1 MLSCTCFHFCFS
13 GYFCACGKS
22 GLSFLHNITA
32 VVLARAP
39 GARLMS
45 RLFPTTLLPMGLATA
60 AGSFVS
66 VVICLI
72 AYAALRRREK
82 RAALEE

>member
-1 MLSCTCFHFCFS
+1 
-13 GYFCACGKS
+13 
-22 GLSFLHNITA
+22 
-32 VVLARAP
+32 
-39 GARLMS
+39 
-45 RLFPTTLLPMGLATA
+45 MGLATA

-72 AYAALRRREK
+72 AYAALRREK

>member
-1 MLSCTCFHFCFS
+1 
-13 GYFCACGKS
+13 
-22 GLSFLHNITA
+22 
-32 VVLARAP
+32 
-39 GARLMS
+39 MS